1 MEDVLDV
8 YHRPRDERYPVVC
21 HDEFCKQLLGELRKA
36 QGVQPGQTARQDSEY
51 VRHGSASA
59 FVMYAPLEGRRE
71 VYLSE
76 NGTRT
81 ARDYAHALE
90 FMATK
95 MFPDAEKIIL
105 VEDNLNT
112 HCDASLYA
120 TFSPEKARE
129 LAKRF
134 ERHHTPK
141 HGSWLNIAESEISA
155 LVSTGLKDRIET
167 YDEFRQQLAAVVQRR
182 NHCEAKT
189 NWQFSSE
196 DARVKLHSLYP
207 SLQS

>member
-8 YHRPRDERYPVVC
+8 YHRPRDGRYPVVC
-21 HDEFCKQLLGELRKA
+21 HDEFCKQLLGEIRDA
-36 QGVQPGQTARQDSEY
+36 QGVQPGQPARQDSEY

-71 VYLSE
+71 VYVSE
-76 NGTRT
+76 KGTRT
-81 ARDYAHALE
+81 AQDYAHALE

-95 MFPDAEKIIL
+95 MFPNAEKIIL

-120 TFSPEKARE
+120 TFSPTKARN

-155 LVSTGLKDRIET
+155 LVRTGLQDRIET
-167 YDEFRQQLAAVVQRR
+167 LVDLRQQLAAVVQRR
-182 NHCEAKT
+182 NNCEAKT
-189 NWQFSSE
+189 NWQFRSE
-196 DARVKLHSLYP
+196 DARVKLHALYP
-207 SLQS
+207 SIQS